1 MAKFIEVQADV
12 DRLPDCIGDRLIT
25 TKQDLLW
32 DIDKRSKA
40 LLESLSSSNRHTAR
54 YYSVMEEL
62 LKAFRKRIH
71 DTILPHNLED
81 WWFYSYEISYHGVG
95 LFLEHMGSAW
105 LNEEQTESDGETI
118 DQIFPLVFIP
128 AKMLSVDEY
137 AKLYEV
143 EQVTVRQWIRRC
155 KLRTV
160 EKAGKEWRISELTDV
175 PKRGFEPA
183 QYRWR
188 GRVLTDLPDGFEFLN
203 DYVMATLVRGET
215 ADTYHVLFTDGS
227 GRPDFKTKALDL
239 TNEERE
245 KLESFFIASPDVS
258 YASES
263 HAYWWKKK
271 EPEPDDLEEDN
282 E

>member
-1 MAKFIEVQADV
+1 MAKYIEVQATV
-12 DRLPDCIGDRLIT
+12 DRLPDSIGDRLIT
-25 TKQDLLW
+25 TKEDLLW
-32 DIDKRSKA
+32 DLDKRTQD
-40 LLESLSSSNRHTAR
+40 LLASLSTSNRHTAR

-62 LKAFRKRIH
+62 LKSFRARVRK
-71 DTILPHNLED
+71 TILPNRLED
-81 WWFYSYEISYHGVG
+81 WWFYSYEISYQGIG
-95 LFLEHMGSAW
+95 LFLEHMGSAFI
-105 LNEEQTESDGETI
+105 NEENGQSSSETI
-118 DQIFPLVFIP
+118 DQIFPLIFIP

-188 GRVLTDLPDGFEFLN
+188 AELTDLPVGFEFLN
-203 DYVMATLVRGET
+203 DYIMATLVKSDSGD
-215 ADTYHVLFTDGS
+215 AFKVLFTDGTGVQS
-227 GRPDFKTKALDL
+227 KTRAMEL

-245 KLESFFIASPDVS
+245 KLESYFIANHDVS
-258 YASES
+258 YASEGYS
-263 HAYWWKKK
+263 YWWKKK
-271 EPEPDDLEEDN
+271 EPEPDDVEEEDD

>member
-1 MAKFIEVQADV
+1 MAKYIEIQADV
-12 DRLPDCIGDRLIT
+12 DRLPDSIGDRLIT
-25 TKQDLLW
+25 TKEDLLW
-32 DIDKRSKA
+32 DLERRTQD
-40 LLESLSSSNRHTAR
+40 LLASLSNSNRHTAR
-54 YYSVMEEL
+54 YYSVMEDL
-62 LKAFRKRIH
+62 LKAFQVRIRK
-71 DTILPHNLED
+71 TILPNRLED
-81 WWFYSYEISYHGVG
+81 WWFYSYEISYHGIG
-95 LFLEHMGSAW
+95 LFLEHMSSAF
-105 LNEEQTESDGETI
+105 LNEETGESSSETI
-118 DQIFPLVFIP
+118 NQIFPLVFIT
-128 AKMLSVDEY
+128 AKMLTVDEY

-188 GRVLTDLPDGFEFLN
+188 AELTDLPEGFDFLN
-203 DYVMATLVRGET
+203 EYVMATLVKGESS
-215 ADTYHVLFTDGS
+215 DVYKVLFTDGNGVHS
-227 GRPDFKTKALDL
+227 KTRALDL

-245 KLESFFIASPDVS
+245 RLESFFIANHDVS

-263 HAYWWKKK
+263 HAFWWKKK
-271 EPEPDDLEEDN
+271 EPEPDEADEEDA

>member
-1 MAKFIEVQADV
+1 MAKYIEVQATV
-12 DRLPDCIGDRLIT
+12 DCLPDSIGDRLIT
-25 TKQDLLW
+25 TKEDLLW
-32 DIDKRSKA
+32 DLDKRTQD
-40 LLESLSSSNRHTAR
+40 LLASLSTSNRHTAR

-62 LKAFRKRIH
+62 LKSFRARVRK
-71 DTILPHNLED
+71 TILPNRLED
-81 WWFYSYEISYHGVG
+81 WWFYSYEISYQGIG
-95 LFLEHMGSAW
+95 LFLEHMGSAFI
-105 LNEEQTESDGETI
+105 NEENGQSSSETI
-118 DQIFPLVFIP
+118 DQIFPLIFIP

-188 GRVLTDLPDGFEFLN
+188 AELTDLPVGFEFLN
-203 DYVMATLVRGET
+203 DYIMATLVKSDSGD
-215 ADTYHVLFTDGS
+215 AFKVLFTDGTGVQS
-227 GRPDFKTKALDL
+227 KTRAMEL

-245 KLESFFIASPDVS
+245 KLESYFIANHDVS
-258 YASES
+258 YASEGYS
-263 HAYWWKKK
+263 YWWKKK
-271 EPEPDDLEEDN
+271 EPEPDDVEEEDD

>member
-1 MAKFIEVQADV
+1 MAKYIEVQATV
-12 DRLPDCIGDRLIT
+12 DRLPDSIGNRLMT
-25 TKQDLLW
+25 TKEDLLCDLDTRTQDLL
-32 DIDKRSKA
+32 A
-40 LLESLSSSNRHTAR
+40 SLANSNRHTAR

-62 LKAFRKRIH
+62 LKSFRARIRK
-71 DTILPHNLED
+71 TILPNCLED
-81 WWFYSYEISYHGVG
+81 WWFYSYEISYHGIG
-95 LFLEHMGSAW
+95 LFLEHMGSAFV
-105 LNEEQTESDGETI
+105 NEETKESSSETI

-188 GRVLTDLPDGFEFLN
+188 VELTDFPDGFDFLN
-203 DYVMATLVRGET
+203 DYIMATLIKGDS
-215 ADTYHVLFTDGS
+215 ADSFKVLFTDGNGIQS
-227 GRPDFKTKALDL
+227 KTRSMDL
-239 TNEERE
+239 NNEERE
-245 KLESFFIASPDVS
+245 RLESFFIANPNVT

-263 HAYWWKKK
+263 FAYWWKKK
-271 EPEPDDLEEDN
+271 EPDLDEVDEEDD

>member
-1 MAKFIEVQADV
+1 MAKFIEVQADI

-25 TKQDLLW
+25 TKEELLW
-32 DIDKRSKA
+32 DIDQRTKS
-40 LLESLSSSNRHTAR
+40 LLDSLASSNRHTAR
-54 YYSVMEEL
+54 YFSVMEDL
-62 LKAFRKRIH
+62 LKVFRNRIAH
-71 DTILPHNLED
+71 TILPRNLED

-105 LNEEQTESDGETI
+105 LNEEQTDSDSQTI

-188 GRVLTDLPDGFEFLN
+188 GRTLENLPEGFDFLN
-203 DYVMATLVRGET
+203 EYIMATLIKGDT
-215 ADTYHVLFTDGS
+215 ADTYKVLFTDGS
-227 GRPDFKTKALDL
+227 GPNPKKLAYEL

-245 KLESFFIASPDVS
+245 RLESFFIANPDVS
-258 YASES
+258 FASES
-263 HAYWWKKK
+263 HHYWWKKK
-271 EPEPDDLEEDN
+271 EPDPDESEEDD